1 MSQYLATN
9 PLLPE
14 STYRL
19 SETFLKKLVGR
30 TDIEDALQRL
40 ETVTVEETRMAA
52 AEALKAIH
60 DVGNGVRG
68 IHDAVKVV
76 EDCVRDTKEIIQAV
90 DDRMKEERALER
102 AAGNADNVQGPIKE
116 TQAKQVKGAH
126 IIRNL
131 SSELPLSISL
141 M

>member
-1 MSQYLATN
+1 M
-9 PLLPE
+9 
-14 STYRL
+14 
-19 SETFLKKLVGR
+19 KKLVGR

-40 ETVTVEETRMAA
+40 EIVTVDETRMAA

-90 DDRMKEERALER
+90 DDRMKGGRASDR
-102 AAGNADNVQGPIKE
+102 AGDADNVQGPVKE
-116 TQAKQVKGAH
+116 AKAKHVKGAH
-126 IIRNL
+126 IIRNF
-131 SSELPLSISL
+131 SSELALSVSL

>member
-1 MSQYLATN
+1 M
-9 PLLPE
+9 
-14 STYRL
+14 
-19 SETFLKKLVGR
+19 KKLVGR

-76 EDCVRDTKEIIQAV
+76 EDCVRDTKEIIKAV
-90 DDRMKEERALER
+90 DDRMKEERASER
-102 AAGNADNVQGPIKE
+102 AGNANNVQGPITE
-116 TQAKQVKGAH
+116 THAKRVKGAH

-131 SSELPLSISL
+131 SPELPLSVSL